1 MLILSFI
8 SSGLEFSSV
17 NDTSIYENFEL
28 KVLNNIK
35 FLVKYLVTDQLTCFY
50 YYYYYYYYYYT
61 NNSAKRVSI

>member
-35 FLVKYLVTDQLTCFY
+35 FFGE
-50 YYYYYYYYYYT
+50 
-61 NNSAKRVSI
+61 VSSNWPIDVFLLLLLLLLLLYQ